1 MAETLKGVV
10 MQTYDN
16 GKASITAT
24 SDLPLAEKEYRYPS
38 KRSELEKAFQYTLED
53 CLKMK
58 RALEKIIKA
67 SDYTN
72 AGDNCKEIAINAL
85 NINKH

>member
-1 MAETLKGVV
+1 
-10 MQTYDN
+10 MQIYDN
-16 GKASITAT
+16 GYASISKT
-24 SDLPLAEKEYRYPS
+24 SDTPLAEREYRYPS

-67 SDYTN
+67 SEYTN
-72 AGDNCKEIAINAL
+72 AGDNCKHLAEQAL
-85 NINKH
+85 KQK